1 VTVRGLRL
9 AFAGTPEFAAVI
21 LNALLA
27 SGGHQLCAVY
37 TLPDRPAGR
46 GRKLATTPVGRVAT
60 DHEIPLFHVAR
71 AADFDTAAL
80 ARQDALIVAAFGLIL
95 PAAVLNAPRLG
106 CINVHASLLPRWR
119 GAAPIQRAILAGDHV
134 TGISIMQMDA
144 GLDTG
149 DVLLQETCPI
159 ESNDT
164 AGTLHDRLAT
174 LGAACLVRVLDRL
187 TKGRAKRQPQDHSLA
202 TYARKIGKY
211 EAIVDWSCSAAE
223 IVRKVRAFNPAPV
236 ATAVV
241 RDLQLRIWEAREAH
255 HDSTAAPGQVV
266 ACSQDG
272 IDVAAGSGTVRL
284 LKVQLQGRKPVTA
297 HDFLN
302 AHPDWRGTNEDPR
315 H

>member
-1 VTVRGLRL
+1 MKAPGLRL

-21 LNALLA
+21 LRALLT
-27 SGGHQLCAVY
+27 SGRHQLTAVH

-46 GRKLATTPVGRVAT
+46 GRKFATTPVARIAT
-60 DHEIPLFHVAR
+60 EHRLPLFHVAG
-71 AADFDTAAL
+71 AADFDTAEL
-80 ARQDALIVAAFGLIL
+80 ARLDALIVAAFGLIL
-95 PAAVLNAPRLG
+95 PAHVLVAPRLG

-149 DVLLQETCPI
+149 DVLLQESCPI
-159 ESNDT
+159 QENDT
-164 AGTLHDRLAT
+164 GGTLHDRLAT
-174 LGAACLVRVLDRL
+174 LGGACLLRALDAL
-187 TKGRAKRQPQDHSLA
+187 AAGRTERRPQDDSVA
-202 TYARKIGKY
+202 TYARKVEKT
-211 EAIVDWSCSAAE
+211 EAVVDWSCSAAD
-223 IVRKVRAFNPAPV
+223 IVRKVRAFNPVPV

-241 RDLQLRIWEAREAH
+241 RDLQLRVWEACEAN
-255 HDSTAAPGQVV
+255 HDSSATPGQIV
-266 ACSQDG
+266 ACNPDS

-284 LKVQLQGRKPVTA
+284 LKVQLPGKNPVTA

-302 AHPDWRGTNEDPR
+302 AHAEWRSGTR